1 MKKRGLVKKSKKT
14 KSRNSINLSKLKSKY
29 KNKIGLYLFI
39 FLLTINVVLAGLS
52 VAKSRGLLIPGQPD
66 PLVVNNVIDLD
77 DLTLEQKI
85 AQMVVVLGVQYYST
99 PLKKMQ
105 LGGIH
110 LHAMKGIPQFK
121 DVVETFQEG
130 MEIPFFVT
138 VDLEG
143 CVNPFS
149 SFMEFQLANEVES
162 IGDSFQK
169 GKSEGKFLSEL
180 GATINFAPVVDLE
193 DQIWNCRSFKG
204 DKEKVSELANA
215 YVLGLQ
221 DEGIIATA
229 KHYPGKTLV
238 IKDPH
243 KFLAAA
249 EITEDDLYPYDFLIE
264 KQSVKAIMIS
274 HLITF
279 GKVNS
284 EGKPSDASQRITNE
298 LIEKFDGLIVTD
310 EINMLGMRNFYG
322 SLDEMYLEVFKAGPD
337 IVLNFNSDPNEIYRM
352 ITIIKEAIEE
362 GDISEKRIDKSV
374 QKILEAK
381 GFIVKD

>member
-264 KQSVKAIMIS
+264 KQKHV
-274 HLITF
+274 
-279 GKVNS
+279 
-284 EGKPSDASQRITNE
+284 
-298 LIEKFDGLIVTD
+298 
-310 EINMLGMRNFYG
+310 
-322 SLDEMYLEVFKAGPD
+322 
-337 IVLNFNSDPNEIYRM
+337 
-352 ITIIKEAIEE
+352 
-362 GDISEKRIDKSV
+362 
-374 QKILEAK
+374 
-381 GFIVKD
+381 

>member
-1 MKKRGLVKKSKKT
+1 MKKRGKKSKFT
-14 KSRNSINLSKLKSKY
+14 SKSKKALSKLKKKSKG
-29 KNKIGLYLFI
+29 KVGLYLFV
-39 FLLTINVVLAGLS
+39 FLLTINVVLAGLT

-66 PLVVNNVIDLD
+66 PVVVNNVVDLD

-85 AQMVVVLGVQYYST
+85 AQMVVVLGVEYYST
-99 PLKKMQ
+99 PLRKMQ

-110 LHAMKGIPQFK
+110 LHAMKGIEQFHK
-121 DVVETFQEG
+121 VVGKFQEG

-149 SFMEFQLANEVES
+149 SFMEFQLASEVES

-180 GATINFAPVVDLE
+180 GATINFAPVVDLD

-264 KQSVKAIMIS
+264 KDSIKAIMIS
-274 HLITF
+274 HLITY

-284 EGKPSDASQRITNE
+284 EGKPSDASQRITDE
-298 LIEKFDGLIVTD
+298 LIAKYDGLIVTD

-352 ITIIKEAIEE
+352 ILLIKEAVKD

-374 QKILEAK
+374 KKILEAK

>member
-1 MKKRGLVKKSKKT
+1 MKKRGKKSKFT
-14 KSRNSINLSKLKSKY
+14 SKSKKALSKLKKKSKG
-29 KNKIGLYLFI
+29 KVGLYLFV
-39 FLLTINVVLAGLS
+39 FLLTINVVLAGLT

-66 PLVVNNVIDLD
+66 PVVVDNVVDLD

-85 AQMVVVLGVQYYST
+85 AQMVVVLGVEYYST
-99 PLKKMQ
+99 PLRKMQ

-110 LHAMKGIPQFK
+110 LHAMKGIEQFHK
-121 DVVETFQEG
+121 VVGKFQEG

-149 SFMEFQLANEVES
+149 SFMEFQLASEVES

-180 GATINFAPVVDLE
+180 GATINFAPVVDLD

-264 KQSVKAIMIS
+264 KDSIKAIMIS
-274 HLITF
+274 HLITY

-284 EGKPSDASQRITNE
+284 EGKPSDASQRITDE
-298 LIEKFDGLIVTD
+298 LIAKYDGLIVTD

-352 ITIIKEAIEE
+352 ILLIKEAVKD

-374 QKILEAK
+374 KKILEAK

>member
-1 MKKRGLVKKSKKT
+1 MLKRGKRSKFTSKSKKA
-14 KSRNSINLSKLKSKY
+14 LSKLKKKSKG
-29 KNKIGLYLFI
+29 KVGLYLFV
-39 FLLTINVVLAGLS
+39 FLLTINVVLAGLT

-66 PLVVNNVIDLD
+66 PVVVNNVVDLD

-85 AQMVVVLGVQYYST
+85 AQMVVVLGVEYYST
-99 PLKKMQ
+99 PLRKMQ

-110 LHAMKGIPQFK
+110 LHAMKGIEQFHK
-121 DVVETFQEG
+121 VVGKFQEG

-149 SFMEFQLANEVES
+149 SFMEFQLASEVES

-180 GATINFAPVVDLE
+180 GATINFAPVVDLD

-264 KQSVKAIMIS
+264 KDSIKAIMIS
-274 HLITF
+274 HLITY

-284 EGKPSDASQRITNE
+284 EGKPSDASQRITDE
-298 LIEKFDGLIVTD
+298 LIAKYDGLIVTD

-352 ITIIKEAIEE
+352 ILLIKEAVKD

-374 QKILEAK
+374 KKILEAK

>member
-1 MKKRGLVKKSKKT
+1 MKKRGKKSKFT
-14 KSRNSINLSKLKSKY
+14 SKSKKALSKLKKKSKG
-29 KNKIGLYLFI
+29 KVGLYLFV
-39 FLLTINVVLAGLS
+39 FLLTINVVLAGLT

-66 PLVVNNVIDLD
+66 PVVVNNVVDLD

-85 AQMVVVLGVQYYST
+85 AQMVVVLGVEYYST
-99 PLKKMQ
+99 PLRKMQ

-110 LHAMKGIPQFK
+110 LHAMKGIEQFHK
-121 DVVETFQEG
+121 VVGKFQEG
-130 MEIPFFVT
+130 MDIPFFVT

-149 SFMEFQLANEVES
+149 SFMEFQLASEVES

-180 GATINFAPVVDLE
+180 GATINFAPVVDLD

-264 KQSVKAIMIS
+264 KDSIKAIMIS
-274 HLITF
+274 HLITY

-284 EGKPSDASQRITNE
+284 EGKPSDASQRITDE
-298 LIEKFDGLIVTD
+298 LIAKYDGLIVTD

-352 ITIIKEAIEE
+352 ILLIKEAVKD

-374 QKILEAK
+374 KKILEAK

>member
-1 MKKRGLVKKSKKT
+1 MKKRGKRSKFTSKSKKA
-14 KSRNSINLSKLKSKY
+14 LSKLKKKSKG
-29 KNKIGLYLFI
+29 KVGLYLFV
-39 FLLTINVVLAGLS
+39 FLLTINVVLAGLT

-66 PLVVNNVIDLD
+66 PVVVNNVVDLD

-85 AQMVVVLGVQYYST
+85 AQMVVVLGVEYYST
-99 PLKKMQ
+99 PLRKMQ

-110 LHAMKGIPQFK
+110 LHAMKGIEQFHK
-121 DVVETFQEG
+121 VVGKFQEG

-149 SFMEFQLANEVES
+149 SFMEFQLASEVES

-180 GATINFAPVVDLE
+180 GATINFAPVVDLD

-264 KQSVKAIMIS
+264 KDSIKAIMIS
-274 HLITF
+274 HLITY

-284 EGKPSDASQRITNE
+284 EGKPSDASQRITDE
-298 LIEKFDGLIVTD
+298 LIAKYDGLIVTD

-352 ITIIKEAIEE
+352 ILLIKEAVKD
-362 GDISEKRIDKSV
+362 GDISEKRIDASV
-374 QKILEAK
+374 KKILEAK

>member
-1 MKKRGLVKKSKKT
+1 MKKRGKRSKFTSKSKKA
-14 KSRNSINLSKLKSKY
+14 LSKLKKKSKG
-29 KNKIGLYLFI
+29 KVGLYLFV
-39 FLLTINVVLAGLS
+39 FLLTINVVLAGLT

-66 PLVVNNVIDLD
+66 PVVVDNVVDLD

-85 AQMVVVLGVQYYST
+85 AQMVVVLGVEYYSN
-99 PLKKMQ
+99 PLKRMQ

-110 LHAMKGIPQFK
+110 LHAMKGIEQFHK
-121 DVVETFQEG
+121 VVGKFQEG
-130 MEIPFFVT
+130 MDIPFFVT

-149 SFMEFQLANEVES
+149 SFMEFQLASEVES

-180 GATINFAPVVDLE
+180 GATINFAPVVDLD

-264 KQSVKAIMIS
+264 KDSIKAIMIS
-274 HLITF
+274 HLITY

-284 EGKPSDASQRITNE
+284 EGKPSDASQRITDE
-298 LIEKFDGLIVTD
+298 LIAKYDGLIVTD

-352 ITIIKEAIEE
+352 ILLIKEAVKD
-362 GDISEKRIDKSV
+362 GDISEKRIDASV
-374 QKILEAK
+374 KKILEAK

>member
-1 MKKRGLVKKSKKT
+1 MEKRGKKSKFT
-14 KSRNSINLSKLKSKY
+14 SKSKKVLSKLKKKSKG
-29 KNKIGLYLFI
+29 KVGLYLFV
-39 FLLTINVVLAGLS
+39 FLLTINVVLAGLT

-66 PLVVNNVIDLD
+66 PVVIDNVVDLD

-85 AQMVVVLGVQYYST
+85 AQMVVVLGVEYYSN
-99 PLKKMQ
+99 PLKRMQ

-110 LHAMKGIPQFK
+110 LHAMKGIEQFHK
-121 DVVETFQEG
+121 VVGKFQEG

-149 SFMEFQLANEVES
+149 SFMEFQLASEVES

-180 GATINFAPVVDLE
+180 GATINFAPVVDLD

-264 KQSVKAIMIS
+264 KDSIKAIMIS
-274 HLITF
+274 HLITY

-284 EGKPSDASQRITNE
+284 EGKPSDASQRITDE
-298 LIEKFDGLIVTD
+298 LIAKYDGLIVTD

-352 ITIIKEAIEE
+352 ILLIKEAVKD
-362 GDISEKRIDKSV
+362 GDISEKRIDASV
-374 QKILEAK
+374 KKILEAK

>member
-1 MKKRGLVKKSKKT
+1 MKKRGKKSKFT
-14 KSRNSINLSKLKSKY
+14 SKSKKALSKLKKKSKG
-29 KNKIGLYLFI
+29 KVGLYLFV
-39 FLLTINVVLAGLS
+39 FLLTINVVLAGLT

-66 PLVVNNVIDLD
+66 PVVVDNVVDLD

-85 AQMVVVLGVQYYST
+85 AQMVVVLGVEYYST
-99 PLKKMQ
+99 PLRKMQ

-110 LHAMKGIPQFK
+110 LHAMKGIEQFHK
-121 DVVETFQEG
+121 VVGKFQEG

-149 SFMEFQLANEVES
+149 SFMEFQLASEVES

-180 GATINFAPVVDLE
+180 GATINFAPVVDLD

-264 KQSVKAIMIS
+264 KDSIKAIMIS
-274 HLITF
+274 HLITY

-284 EGKPSDASQRITNE
+284 EGKPSDASQRITDE
-298 LIEKFDGLIVTD
+298 LIAKYDGLIVTD

-352 ITIIKEAIEE
+352 ILLIKEAVKD
-362 GDISEKRIDKSV
+362 GDISEKRIDASV
-374 QKILEAK
+374 KKILEAK

>member
-1 MKKRGLVKKSKKT
+1 MKKRGKKSKFT
-14 KSRNSINLSKLKSKY
+14 SKSKKALSKLKKKSKG
-29 KNKIGLYLFI
+29 KVGLYLFV
-39 FLLTINVVLAGLS
+39 FLLTINVVLAGLT

-66 PLVVNNVIDLD
+66 PVVVNNVVDLD

-85 AQMVVVLGVQYYST
+85 AQMVVVLGVEYYST
-99 PLKKMQ
+99 PLRKMQ

-110 LHAMKGIPQFK
+110 LHAMKGIEQFHK
-121 DVVETFQEG
+121 VVGKFQEG

-149 SFMEFQLANEVES
+149 SFMEFQLASEVES

-180 GATINFAPVVDLE
+180 GATINFAPVVDLD

-264 KQSVKAIMIS
+264 KDSIKAIMIS
-274 HLITF
+274 HLITY

-284 EGKPSDASQRITNE
+284 EGKPSDASQRITDE
-298 LIEKFDGLIVTD
+298 LIAKYDGLIVTD

-352 ITIIKEAIEE
+352 ILLIKEAVKD
-362 GDISEKRIDKSV
+362 GDISEKRIDASV
-374 QKILEAK
+374 KKILEAK